1 MFSWSSNITS
11 WFYVVR
17 IKTALIGILYLSR
30 TFQDMSCE
38 GETTSTTAA
47 PLPPPVLLHKEEEYE
62 YYKVRKSSFKLK
74 QIMKTIDTM
83 NDAQF
88 VAL

>member
-1 MFSWSSNITS
+1 MLLESRQRSFGFCIWAEH
-11 WFYVVR
+11 F
-17 IKTALIGILYLSR
+17 KTWLVWL
-30 TFQDMSCE
+30 E

-62 YYKVRKSSFKLK
+62 YYKVRKSSFKLE
-74 QIMKTIDTM
+74 QIMNTIDTM